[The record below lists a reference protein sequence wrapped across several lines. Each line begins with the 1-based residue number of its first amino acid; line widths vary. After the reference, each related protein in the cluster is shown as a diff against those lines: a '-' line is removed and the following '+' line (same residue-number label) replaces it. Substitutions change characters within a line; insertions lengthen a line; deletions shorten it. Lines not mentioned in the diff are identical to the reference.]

1 MSDVL
6 TRYRP
11 DRLPEVSPPDMPRLG
26 LIAMTNQVW
35 SQEKI
40 LQLEN
45 QIQKAIDDGVFPAM
59 PNAVTHEFCNGM
71 YARTL
76 FLPAGGLL
84 TGAIHK
90 DESFFLIRSGVII
103 ITTDEGTAEVGPGFL
118 AVTKPGTKRAGLALT
133 DCTVT
138 TVHPNPDNETDPDR
152 IWDQYTVEPEALKL
166 GDES

>member
-1 MSDVL
+1 MSADVIS
-6 TRYRP
+6 RP
-11 DRLPEVSPPDMPRLG
+11 VEVPITQPKLG
-26 LIAMTNQVW
+26 LIATTDQVW

-40 LQLEN
+40 FELEK
-45 QIQKAIDDGVFPAM
+45 QIQHAIDNSLAPAM

-76 FLPAGGLL
+76 FIPAGGLL

-103 ITTDEGTAEVGPGFL
+103 ITTDQGTAEVGPGFL

-138 TVHPNPDNETDPDR
+138 TFHANPENETNSDR
-152 IWDQYTVEPEALKL
+152 IWEMYTIEPENLKL
-166 GDES
+166 EAK

>member
-1 MSDVL
+1 MSADVIS
-6 TRYRP
+6 RP
-11 DRLPEVSPPDMPRLG
+11 VEVPIIQPKLG
-26 LIAMTNQVW
+26 LIATTDQVW

-40 LQLEN
+40 FELEK
-45 QIQKAIDDGVFPAM
+45 QIQHAIDNSLAPAM

-76 FLPAGGLL
+76 FIPAGGLL

-103 ITTDEGTAEVGPGFL
+103 ITTDQGTAEVGPGFL

-133 DCTVT
+133 GC
-138 TVHPNPDNETDPDR
+138 R
-152 IWDQYTVEPEALKL
+152 C
-166 GDES
+166 